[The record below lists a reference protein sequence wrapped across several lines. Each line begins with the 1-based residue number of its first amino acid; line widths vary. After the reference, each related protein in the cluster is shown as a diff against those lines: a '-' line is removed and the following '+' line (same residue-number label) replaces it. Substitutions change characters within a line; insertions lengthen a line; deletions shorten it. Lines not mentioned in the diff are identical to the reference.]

1 MRIFT
6 PKEVADQAGTKY
18 RGILV
23 AAKFARLLNE
33 FPKDKLPDHGEPK
46 LTTLAFD
53 KLVSGELQYREL
65 RRRRSEA

>member
-6 PKEVADQAGTKY
+6 PKEVAEKAGTKY

-33 FPKDKLPDHGEPK
+33 FPKDRLPEQRSEK
-46 LTTLAFD
+46 LTTVALD
-53 KLVSGELQYREL
+53 KLVSGELKYREL